1 MTAVVFLKLWYWFG
15 FSYNSLSLLQHWNEP
30 TLLSQQDEKKR
41 IFLQCVNQVNLY
53 HMNYNMPLRLEA
65 YNNLL
70 NDHKEELCNRKNI
83 LVIENIAPVF
93 IVLIY
98 VMKQWLNTKH
108 FTTFFKKQY
117 NVEGSIFFNW
127 LSDEKCLVQL
137 PTEEV
142 VDKIIEDWKEVVTSD
157 DSDASHFSMN

>member
-15 FSYNSLSLLQHWNEP
+15 FSYDSLSLLQHWNEP

-98 VMKQWLNTKH
+98 L
-108 FTTFFKKQY
+108 
-117 NVEGSIFFNW
+117 
-127 LSDEKCLVQL
+127 LL
-137 PTEEV
+137 
-142 VDKIIEDWKEVVTSD
+142 
-157 DSDASHFSMN
+157 